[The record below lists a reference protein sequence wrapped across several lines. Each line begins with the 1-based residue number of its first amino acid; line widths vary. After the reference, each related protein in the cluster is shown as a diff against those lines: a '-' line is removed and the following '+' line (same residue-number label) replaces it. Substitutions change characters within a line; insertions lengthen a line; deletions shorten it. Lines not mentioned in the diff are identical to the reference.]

1 MAELTKKTARGKLF
15 DLANQIKGLAG
26 MIDADLIEPGK
37 TPAALAALLSK
48 TFENTGA
55 ADSEG

>member
-37 TPAALAALLSK
+37 TPEALAALMTK
-48 TFENTGA
+48 TFENTGPGDPA
-55 ADSEG
+55 E